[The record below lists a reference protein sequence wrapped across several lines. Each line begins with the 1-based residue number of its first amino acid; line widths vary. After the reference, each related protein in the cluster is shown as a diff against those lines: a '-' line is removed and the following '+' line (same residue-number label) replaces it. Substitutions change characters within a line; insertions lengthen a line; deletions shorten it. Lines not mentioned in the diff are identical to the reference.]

1 MTKSKLTHA
10 EKDIII
16 KELETNLI
24 TLDGMYGEQ
33 VAQYTKHILD
43 NTEFVTKQHELIELL
58 NNQNRGLK
66 AVNWLV
72 TALFGISLGIN
83 IWVFWL

>member
-1 MTKSKLTHA
+1 MSKNRLTHV
-10 EKDIII
+10 EKDTLIEELELNII
-16 KELETNLI
+16 K
-24 TLDGMYGEQ
+24 LDNMYGEQ
-33 VAQYTKHILD
+33 VTQYTQHILD
-43 NTEFVTKQHELIELL
+43 NTVFVTKQHELIELL